1 MQLCTCFFLHALI
14 WARGHIAGARDV
26 AEHCLQEACI
36 DTKSPVLMQFARKR
50 NTPSPV
56 MDADAD
62 FIEDANNPLEKMY
75 ALEDAL
81 GDSMTARNMALV
93 QDPPKFECKEGV
105 SKWKLGWSEMKKDF
119 CCQTAKIGCA
129 EGTETESNGTKNNKT
144 NSGNE
149 TGSINITNNTSNM
162 TSLSTCITRKDPRVS
177 STFYTT
183 SPAGT
188 PCVFGVDPRDEG
200 SHCIMEA
207 GKYGSFGWCYTSKS
221 RQSWGSCSESCPLF
235 GPSKVLGAKINKIDS
250 ELGDRVRAELKK
262 VLAGPTQENTTTV
275 PTHGQTTAAPAA
287 SGNKSGN
294 ATGNASGKADDAND
308 DDTGNAKKKT
318 SGNAVG
324 KGKKAANGTGSLK
337 RTKHDGHDT
346 QE

>member
-1 MQLCTCFFLHALI
+1 MHLCTCFFLHALI
-14 WARGHIAGARDV
+14 WARGLIAGAREI
-26 AEHCLQEACI
+26 AQQCLHEECI
-36 DTKSPVLMQFARKR
+36 DTVSPVLMQLTRKR
-50 NTPSPV
+50 NNPSQV
-56 MDADAD
+56 DADAD
-62 FIEDANNPLEKMY
+62 FIDDADNPLETTHS
-75 ALEDAL
+75 LGDAL
-81 GDSMTARNMALV
+81 GDPMTAKSTAFA
-93 QDPPKFECKEGV
+93 QDFPEFDCTAGV
-105 SKWKLGWSEMKKDF
+105 SKWKLGWSVEKKDF
-119 CCQTAKIGCA
+119 CCRTARVGCA
-129 EGTETESNGTKNNKT
+129 EGTETNS
-144 NSGNE
+144 SGNE
-149 TGSINITNNTSNM
+149 TGNATDNSTGSTNLSNNTSNV
-162 TSLSTCITRKDPRVS
+162 TNHSTCITREDPRAS

>member
-1 MQLCTCFFLHALI
+1 MHLRTNFFLHVLI
-14 WARGHIAGARDV
+14 WAGGHV
-26 AEHCLQEACI
+26 AASHDIPLRCSLEECANKVSL
-36 DTKSPVLMQFARKR
+36 VLMQVTLKK
-50 NTPSPV
+50 NLKNLSPV

-62 FIEDANNPLEKMY
+62 FIEDANDPLEKEVS
-75 ALEDAL
+75 ALED
-81 GDSMTARNMALV
+81 
-93 QDPPKFECKEGV
+93 
-105 SKWKLGWSEMKKDF
+105 
-119 CCQTAKIGCA
+119 
-129 EGTETESNGTKNNKT
+129 TETESSATPNNNT
-144 NSGNE
+144 NTETNSSGNE
-149 TGSINITNNTSNM
+149 TGNAKDNLIGSTNVTHNTTNV
-162 TSLSTCITRKDPRVS
+162 TNLSTCITREDPRVS
-177 STFYTT
+177 STFYIT
-183 SPAGT
+183 SPVGT